1 MNAVIELDAREAVD
15 FAPPPDDP
23 RREIRLAAIVAFVF
37 FVVILGGA
45 AFVPLDA
52 GVYGRGAVA
61 VSGNRQAVQHAE
73 GGVVTALE
81 VEEGDRVV
89 KGQVLVEMAAPDL
102 RAAERALTSQYLT
115 LLAQRARLLAEST
128 GSGGFA
134 APPEFASLSPEDRA
148 LALGALRLQQAQ
160 FAARSGSLSAQ
171 QGVLGQRSAQLRE
184 QQSGYAQQRAAVIEQ
199 QRIIGEELSAM
210 RELQAK
216 GFASKTRV
224 RELERAAAA
233 LEGQEA
239 AMSAEMAR
247 AGEGMGESRMQSLSL
262 RQNQMEEI
270 AADLRDTEGKL
281 QEVLPQLV
289 SIREELRRA
298 TVRAPATGQVVGLT
312 VFTVGGVVTPGQ
324 TLMEIVPENKALVV
338 QAQVSPTDASDLY
351 VGQTVQVR
359 FPSVHDRTLPL
370 LSGKLTT
377 VSADSFEDERT
388 GQSFFRAEVEVPPAE
403 LDRVRQ
409 SIGQGR
415 LRPGLPVEIV
425 IPTRK
430 RTALQYIVEPL
441 SGTFWK
447 SLREQ

>member
-1 MNAVIELDAREAVD
+1 M
-15 FAPPPDDP
+15 
-23 RREIRLAAIVAFVF
+23 
-37 FVVILGGA
+37 
-45 AFVPLDA
+45 
-52 GVYGRGAVA
+52 
-61 VSGNRQAVQHAE
+61 
-73 GGVVTALE
+73 
-81 VEEGDRVV
+81 
-89 KGQVLVEMAAPDL
+89 
-102 RAAERALTSQYLT
+102 
-115 LLAQRARLLAEST
+115 
-128 GSGGFA
+128 
-134 APPEFASLSPEDRA
+134 
-148 LALGALRLQQAQ
+148 ALGALRLQQAQ

-199 QRIIGEELSAM
+199 QRIIGEELAAM

-312 VFTVGGVVTPGQ
+312 VFTVSGVVTPGQ

>member
-1 MNAVIELDAREAVD
+1 MNAVIEREAQQTVLP
-15 FAPPPDDP
+15 APPPDDP
-23 RREIRLAAIVAFVF
+23 RREIRLAAIVSFVF
-37 FVVILGGA
+37 FVLILGGA
-45 AFVPLDA
+45 ALVPLDA

-73 GGVVTALE
+73 GGVVTALR
-81 VEEGDRVV
+81 VKEGDRVA
-89 KGQVLVEMAAPDL
+89 KGQVLAEMAAPDL

-128 GSGGFA
+128 GRSRFD
-134 APPEFASLSPEDRA
+134 APPEFASLSADDRS
-148 LALGALRLQQAQ
+148 LALSAMRLQQAQ

-171 QGVLGQRSAQLRE
+171 QGVLGQRSRQLRE
-184 QQSGYAQQRAAVIEQ
+184 QQSGYEQQRAAVVEQ
-199 QRIIGEELSAM
+199 QRIIGEELDAM
-210 RELQAK
+210 RELAAK

-233 LEGQEA
+233 LDGQEA
-239 AMSAEMAR
+239 AMTAEMAR

-262 RQNQMEEI
+262 RQNLMEEI

-281 QEVLPQLV
+281 QEVLPRLV

-312 VFTVGGVVTPGQ
+312 VFTVGGVVAPGQ

-338 QAQVSPTDASDLY
+338 QVQISPTDASDLY
-351 VGQTVQVR
+351 VGQAVQVR

-370 LSGKLTT
+370 LSGELTT
-377 VSADSFEDERT
+377 VSADSFADERT
-388 GQSFFRAEVEVPPAE
+388 GQTYFRAEVEVSPSE

-409 SIGQGR
+409 SIGKGR
-415 LRPGLPVEIV
+415 LRAGLPVEV
-425 IPTRK
+425 VVPTRK
-430 RTALQYIVEPL
+430 RTALQYILEPL

-447 SLREQ
+447 SLREH